1 MVQGK
6 EVHLQSRGNYLFAA
20 PSTNQISV
28 HIPIDNIK
36 SIFYLEMFVLA
47 LYIFVVSIWILVIC
61 HVI

>member
-6 EVHLQSRGNYLFAA
+6 EVHLQSWGNYFFAA